1 MNVPRSEYDA
11 DALAS
16 APAWTPRELAPRPAP
31 TIEEL
36 DEMVRLAREE
46 GYEEGRNQGY
56 ADGMA
61 QARGEQRRLAEIC
74 SALAKPVAELEEDV
88 AQQLLELSIAIS
100 RAVSRVQL
108 AWDTGALMEVV
119 REALAAAGADRSVEL
134 RLHPGDVPRV
144 DLALEASGVSTL
156 PRLVADPALA
166 PGDVRVHGESLRLDA
181 TLDTRLAGV
190 AAVLAGRARSD

>member
-1 MNVPRSEYDA
+1 MQPPP
-11 DALAS
+11 
-16 APAWTPRELAPRPAP
+16 APFESDLTAWTPRELASRPAP
-31 TIEEL
+31 TVEEL
-36 DEMVRLAREE
+36 DEMVRVAREE
-46 GYEEGRNQGY
+46 GWREGRAQGY

-61 QARGEQRRLAEIC
+61 QALAEQQRLA
-74 SALAKPVAELEEDV
+74 ALCATLQRPVAELEEDV
-88 AQQLLELSIAIS
+88 AQQLLELSVAIA

-108 AWDTGALMEVV
+108 AWDSGALMEVV
-119 REALAAAGADRSVEL
+119 REALAMAGTDRSVEL

-144 DLALEASGVSTL
+144 ALALEAGGMDTL

-190 AAVLAGRARSD
+190 AAALAGRVRDA

>member
-1 MNVPRSEYDA
+1 MQPLPAPLESDA
-11 DALAS
+11 T
-16 APAWTPRELAPRPAP
+16 AWTPRELAPRPAP
-31 TIEEL
+31 TVEEL
-36 DEMVRLAREE
+36 DEMVRVAREE
-46 GYEEGRNQGY
+46 GWREGQTQGY

-61 QARGEQRRLAEIC
+61 QARAEQQRLA
-74 SALAKPVAELEEDV
+74 ALCATLKRPVAELEEDV
-88 AQQLLELSIAIS
+88 AQQLLELSIAIA

-119 REALAAAGADRSVEL
+119 REALAMAGTDRGIEL

-144 DLALEASGVSTL
+144 SLALEAGGMDTL
-156 PRLVADPALA
+156 PRLVADPALS

-190 AAVLAGRARSD
+190 AAALAGRVRDG

>member
-1 MNVPRSEYDA
+1 MSPTPAIPEA
-11 DALAS
+11 EAT
-16 APAWTPRELAPRPAP
+16 AWTPRELAPRPAP

-36 DEMVRLAREE
+36 DEMVRVARDE
-46 GYEEGRNQGY
+46 GYREGQAQGY

-61 QARGEQRRLAEIC
+61 QARGEQQRLA
-74 SALAKPVAELEEDV
+74 ALCATLQRPVAELDEDV
-88 AQQLLELSIAIS
+88 AQQLLELSVAIA

-108 AWDTGALMEVV
+108 AWDSGALMEVV
-119 REALAAAGADRSVEL
+119 REALASAGTDRGIEL

-144 DLALEASGVSTL
+144 SLALEAGGMDTL
-156 PRLVADPALA
+156 PRLVADPALS

-190 AAVLAGRARSD
+190 AAALAGRVRDG

>member
-1 MNVPRSEYDA
+1 MQPLPAPHESDA
-11 DALAS
+11 T
-16 APAWTPRELAPRPAP
+16 AWTPRELAPRPAP

-36 DEMVRLAREE
+36 DEMVRVARDE
-46 GYEEGRNQGY
+46 GYRDGQAQGY

-61 QARGEQRRLAEIC
+61 QARAEQQRLA
-74 SALAKPVAELEEDV
+74 ALCATLQRPVAELEEDV
-88 AQQLLELSIAIS
+88 AQQLLELSVAIA

-119 REALAAAGADRSVEL
+119 REALAMAGNERGIEL

-144 DLALEASGVSTL
+144 SLALEAGGMDTL
-156 PRLVADPALA
+156 PRLIADPALS

-190 AAVLAGRARSD
+190 AAALAGRVRDG

>member
-1 MNVPRSEYDA
+1 MHPFP
-11 DALAS
+11 
-16 APAWTPRELAPRPAP
+16 APPEAEATAWTPRELAPRPAP

-36 DEMVRLAREE
+36 DEMVRAAREE
-46 GYEEGRNQGY
+46 GWREGQAQGY

-61 QARGEQRRLAEIC
+61 QARAEQQRLA
-74 SALAKPVAELEEDV
+74 ALCATLQRPVAELDEDV
-88 AQQLLELSIAIS
+88 AQQLLELSVAIA

-119 REALAAAGADRSVEL
+119 REALAMAGTDRGIEL
-134 RLHPGDVPRV
+134 RLHPGDLPRV
-144 DLALEASGVSTL
+144 SLALEAGGMSTL
-156 PRLVADPALA
+156 PRLVADPALS

-190 AAVLAGRARSD
+190 AAALAGRVRDG